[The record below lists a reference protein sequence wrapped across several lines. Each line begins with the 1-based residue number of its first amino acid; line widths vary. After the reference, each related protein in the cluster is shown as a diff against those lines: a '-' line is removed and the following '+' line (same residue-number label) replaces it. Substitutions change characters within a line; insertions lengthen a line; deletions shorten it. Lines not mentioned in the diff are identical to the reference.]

1 MDGDLGKSKIVDIR
15 NISFSPNNKIHK
27 VPKLRKLKEWIF
39 NADTKWKD
47 DDLPKFLIEYG
58 KNPPYLENL
67 HSMGLKGDGVT
78 VAIIDQPL
86 ALNHPEYDGKILKY
100 KNFCENSKESSMHGP
115 AVTSLL
121 VGENI
126 GVAPHANVVYAA
138 IPTWFCDANYAVQAL
153 EWIIEE
159 NKKLPKG
166 EKIKF
171 VSVSAGFGV
180 DRIFRHSEN
189 WNALVEKAQK
199 NGLCIV
205 ECTEGKK
212 FISSGYVDV
221 ETKEF
226 KYGFPSMPMRM
237 KQVGNVHV
245 PCSMRTVAESYDNKN
260 FSYTYSGVGG
270 LSWAI
275 PYAVGLLAIGQQINK
290 NMSAFDL
297 KNILIET
304 ASENECVVDPDKFA
318 ERVKSFSKESKEIV
332 KEEK

>member
-1 MDGDLGKSKIVDIR
+1 MKDDFEKRMV
-15 NISFSPNNKIHK
+15 NIANTPYSHDNKIYE
-27 VPKLRKLKEWIF
+27 VSNLSELKEWVF
-39 NADTKWKD
+39 NADTRWKD
-47 DDLPKFLIEYG
+47 DELPKFLIEYG

-67 HSMGLKGDGVT
+67 HSMGLKGDDVT

-86 ALNHPEYDGKILKY
+86 ALNHPEYNGKILKY
-100 KNFCENSKESSMHGP
+100 KNFCEDSKESSMHGP

-138 IPTWFCDANYAVQAL
+138 IPMWFRDANYAVQAL

-159 NKKLPKG
+159 NKKLPNYS
-166 EKIKF
+166 KIKF
-171 VSVSAGFGV
+171 VSVSAAFGN
-180 DRIFRHSEN
+180 DKIFKHSEK
-189 WNALVEKAQK
+189 WNKLVEKAQK

-205 ECTEGKK
+205 ECTEGNR
-212 FISSGYVDV
+212 FVSSGYVDV

-226 KYGFPSMPMRM
+226 KYGFPCMPMRM

-245 PCSMRTVAESYDNKN
+245 PCSMRTVAESYDNKK
-260 FSYTYSGVGG
+260 FSYTYCGVGG
-270 LSWAI
+270 LSWGI

-290 NMSAFDL
+290 DMPAIDL
-297 KNILIET
+297 KNVLIET
-304 ASENECVVDPDKFA
+304 ASENECIVNPDKFV
-318 ERVKSFSKESKEIV
+318 ERVKTFSKEFKEIV